1 MRTATA
7 AQIHADGPTAD
18 GARTEGAPL
27 HASVYEEL
35 RRRLITGKITPG
47 VGLSTRGLALE
58 LGVSQMPVRDALS
71 RLAAEGAVVIRS
83 KRRIEVAPM
92 TADRFADLLACRLL
106 LEPEAAVAA
115 LPRLDARA
123 IRRLRAIDT
132 ELDRAIEGGDVIAYM
147 ECNFAFHFGLYRA
160 NGRATLNRLI
170 EALWL
175 QFGPFMRTVYG
186 YYGAANLVDQ
196 HRLALDAL
204 EAGDADALR
213 AAIAADI
220 ADGMGLIGRSRLE
233 TRVETRLDVS

>member
-1 MRTATA
+1 MAPA
-7 AQIHADGPTAD
+7 AQIRVERAAAG
-18 GARTEGAPL
+18 GAPAEGSPL
-27 HASVYEEL
+27 HASVYDEL
-35 RRRLITGKITPG
+35 RRRLITGKIVPG
-47 VGLSTRGLALE
+47 VSLSTRSLALE

-92 TADRFADLLACRLL
+92 TPDRFADLLACRLL

-115 LPRLDARA
+115 LPYLDAKA
-123 IRRLRAIDT
+123 VRRLRRIDAD
-132 ELDRAIEGGDVIAYM
+132 LDRAIEGGDVIAYM

-204 EAGDADALR
+204 EAGDAQALR
-213 AAIAADI
+213 TAIAADI

-233 TRVETRLDVS
+233 TRAEGRPEA